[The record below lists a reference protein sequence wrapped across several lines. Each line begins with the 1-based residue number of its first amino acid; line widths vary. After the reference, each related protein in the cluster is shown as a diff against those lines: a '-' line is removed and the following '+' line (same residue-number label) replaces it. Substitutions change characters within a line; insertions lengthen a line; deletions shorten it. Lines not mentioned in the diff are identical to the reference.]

1 MSKTINLAEKYSD
14 KVQERFYQD
23 SLTQSSFAKDMDM
36 EFVGVKTVK
45 VYEVNT
51 SALND
56 YTRSGSNRYGTPEE
70 LTDSIYEFQ
79 MGQDKSFT
87 YTIDKGNQ
95 KEQFNI
101 KAAATSLKRQMREV
115 VTPYIDKYRFKV
127 WAEKAGLHMAL
138 TAAPTKSTIAGI
150 IMDAT
155 CALDDALVPQDG
167 RTLYIRN
174 DLYKHLK
181 LCDEYVKLEGIGTKA
196 LVKGVVG
203 EFDGMPVKKV
213 PSTYLPANVYFMIVY
228 KSAAISP
235 MKLNDYKVH
244 TDPPGISGDLV
255 EGRLMFDSF
264 VKPTK
269 ANGIYVACAA
279 NTVAVEPTITIASNV
294 ATLAST
300 TSGADIYYTTDG
312 SDPRF
317 SKTAMKYDGSSK
329 PNLAAGD
336 VIKAAAMKSGMYW
349 SSVAENQN

>member
-1 MSKTINLAEKYSD
+1 MSQTINLAEKYSD
-14 KVQERFYQD
+14 KVQEKFYQE
-23 SLTQSSFAKDMDM
+23 SLTQSSFAKDLDM

-45 VYEVNT
+45 VYEVHT
-51 SALND
+51 APLND
-56 YTRSGSNRYGTPEE
+56 YVRFGSNRYGTPEE
-70 LTDSIYEFQ
+70 LADSIYEFQ
-79 MGQDKSFT
+79 MEQDKGFT
-87 YTIDKGNQ
+87 YTIDKGNA

-101 KAAATSLKRQMREV
+101 KQASTSLKQQMREV
-115 VTPYIDKYRFKV
+115 VTPFIDKYRFKV
-127 WAEKAGLHMAL
+127 WAEKAGQHVAL
-138 TAAPTKSTIAGI
+138 SAAPTKSTIAGL

-155 CALDDALVPQDG
+155 CALDDALVPQEG

-213 PSTYLPANVYFMIVY
+213 PSIYLPDNVYFMVVY
-228 KSAAISP
+228 KNAAISP
-235 MKLNDYKVH
+235 MKLNDYKIH
-244 TDPPGISGDLV
+244 NDPVGVSGSLV
-255 EGRLMFDSF
+255 EGRLMFDAF

-269 ANGIYVACAA
+269 ANGIYVASATG
-279 NTVAVEPTITIASNV
+279 TVVEKPTITLASNV

-317 SKTAMKYDGSSK
+317 SKAAVKYDSSSK
-329 PNLAAGD
+329 PTLTEGET
-336 VIKAAAMKSGMYW
+336 IKAAAMKTDMYW
-349 SSVAENQN
+349 SSVAQSQN

>member
-79 MGQDKSFT
+79 MEQDKSFT

-155 CALDDALVPQDG
+155 CALDDALVPQEG

-213 PSTYLPANVYFMIVY
+213 PSFYLPSDVYFMIIY
-228 KSAAISP
+228 KNAAISP
-235 MKLNDYKVH
+235 MKLNDYKIH
-244 TDPPGISGDLV
+244 SDPPGVSGDLV